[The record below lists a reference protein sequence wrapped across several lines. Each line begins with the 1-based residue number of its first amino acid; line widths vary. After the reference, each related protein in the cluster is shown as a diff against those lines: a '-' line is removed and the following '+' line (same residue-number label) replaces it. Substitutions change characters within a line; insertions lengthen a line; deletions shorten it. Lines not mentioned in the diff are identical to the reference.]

1 MLLSCRSLC
10 IFGAT
15 KNVITIGFLLALVF
29 TSCSNQKEDK
39 SRDTY
44 HFSANPLALTAII
57 FSVPEYHIK
66 SPQTTKLTIRGE
78 IINESRLLVKREH
91 INEWSAKLPKGSID
105 TTFSISNLG
114 EALSFYV
121 ITDSS
126 QLSAPGTKVSA
137 DRASEGIANLA
148 STSSDGIGVFEI
160 IVKR

>member
-1 MLLSCRSLC
+1 MKSVLY
-10 IFGAT
+10 T
-15 KNVITIGFLLALVF
+15 KNVIAIGFLLALVF

-44 HFSANPLALTAII
+44 HFFANPLASTAMV
-57 FSVPEYHIK
+57 FSVPEYHVE

-91 INEWSAKLPKGSID
+91 INEWSAKLPKGLID
-105 TTFSISNLG
+105 TTFSISNPG

-121 ITDSS
+121 LTGNS
-126 QLSAPGTKVSA
+126 QLSAPGGQVMA
-137 DRASEGIANLA
+137 DHASEGITYLA
-148 STSSDGIGVFEI
+148 GTSSDRIGVFEI